1 MQPAHPPASYGSTG
15 AAPPVLPIASSDA
28 SIVFEWAAIFPLA
41 IYLADRRLSH
51 KLVGQASLAGF
62 LPTGLFPRLGVLN
75 MVCDFLK
82 EGPDFL
88 DRASSVSELRRTVWD
103 VNTGNIFTCANG
115 AASDILAKYVLR
127 KACLVDLSDNSSK
140 QNSGATGQR
149 TTGLPSTGYRR
160 CQTLHIL
167 DCQFMPS
174 STQSGHRHRAS
185 NVQKAVKYKPI
196 LYEVVLL
203 LVLLGLAV
211 ISILFGVF
219 ATTAAIVLT
228 VAFRILRYFIRVTRP
243 STYLENNEPGASG
256 CMLVALHENAT
267 TWYLYRGSRAIIDTL
282 LNKSM
287 IEDIAASPLVSVAR
301 VLATLQ
307 LATMTYAAA
316 QKGWDGVGLLAV
328 IIVAWVSDWV
338 LYREHVLAA
347 QWLKH
352 EDVDIRAQSFKFS
365 GRVPMLG
372 AIQVLKGTGNI
383 SWMDGILA
391 PSNRRNQWLADLV
404 KLPAVAGWQQ
414 GTSGIASADHNT
426 ADAQWAQRNTD
437 LVCAAMKVIQEYLK
451 SSSKTATR
459 SV

>member
-1 MQPAHPPASYGSTG
+1 MPPSA
-15 AAPPVLPIASSDA
+15 
-28 SIVFEWAAIFPLA
+28 
-41 IYLADRRLSH
+41 
-51 KLVGQASLAGF
+51 
-62 LPTGLFPRLGVLN
+62 
-75 MVCDFLK
+75 
-82 EGPDFL
+82 
-88 DRASSVSELRRTVWD
+88 
-103 VNTGNIFTCANG
+103 
-115 AASDILAKYVLR
+115 
-127 KACLVDLSDNSSK
+127 
-140 QNSGATGQR
+140 
-149 TTGLPSTGYRR
+149 
-160 CQTLHIL
+160 
-167 DCQFMPS
+167 
-174 STQSGHRHRAS
+174 QSGHRHLAG

-219 ATTAAIVLT
+219 ATAAAIVLT

-287 IEDIAASPLVSVAR
+287 IEDIAARPNAPLASVAR

-328 IIVAWVSDWV
+328 IIVAWVSDWF

-352 EDVDIRAQSFKFS
+352 EDVEICSQSFKFS

-372 AIQVLKGTGNI
+372 AIQVLKG
-383 SWMDGILA
+383 LA
-391 PSNRRNQWLADLV
+391 
-404 KLPAVAGWQQ
+404 
-414 GTSGIASADHNT
+414 T
-426 ADAQWAQRNTD
+426 
-437 LVCAAMKVIQEYLK
+437 
-451 SSSKTATR
+451 
-459 SV
+459 